1 MATTPRRGASEPAAL
16 EFEGLVRARSNWGA
30 LALVLLEVER
40 TESWRE
46 KYASF
51 TAYIR
56 AAAKNLGIQESVLW
70 RTVSAGRFY
79 LILGKNYDG
88 VPLPPIVEAA
98 SVTGTERLELIEKI
112 ARFAPRSVVAELLS
126 NALTGNLSREHVRD
140 VWRVYRP
147 VAAGATARGGHL
159 RGRPG
164 LRTLSVPKGPLVRRG
179 SALYALLEA
188 DSAWL
193 GGKAPA
199 AYRIFTDPPVAITI
213 SPQNDHEKPD
223 IVIPDIIAVVRPT
236 RESPCVLHLIEFIS
250 RFATERSRNLSQ
262 RFYQWLPYVDFAW
275 ALIEHD
281 PSRTAEDLPKSV
293 GVLCSDGGRVKVIRR
308 ATSHP
313 KAGEKSGETAKILLG
328 ELIR

>member
-1 MATTPRRGASEPAAL
+1 MATTSRRGASQQAAT
-16 EFEGLVRARSNWGA
+16 EFEGLARARSNWGA

-46 KYASF
+46 QYASF

-56 AAAKNLGIQESVLW
+56 AAAKSLGIQESVLW

-79 LILGKNYDG
+79 LMLGQTYDG
-88 VPLPPIVEAA
+88 VPLPPIVEVA

-126 NALTGNLSREHVRD
+126 NALTGNLSRERVRD

-147 VAAGATARGGHL
+147 VAAGATARGGRL

-164 LRTLSVPKGPLVRRG
+164 LRSLSVPKGPLVRRG

-188 DSAWL
+188 DSTWL
-193 GGKAPA
+193 SGKAPA
-199 AYRIFTDPPVAITI
+199 AYRVFTDPPLAVGISLHNDQETSAIVT
-213 SPQNDHEKPD
+213 
-223 IVIPDIIAVVRPT
+223 PDIIAVVRPT
-236 RESPCVLHLIEFIS
+236 RESPCVFHLIEFIS
-250 RFATERSRNLSQ
+250 RIATERSRNLSQ

-281 PSRTAEDLPKSV
+281 PSRTAEGVPKSV

-308 ATSHP
+308 ATRHP
-313 KAGEKSGETAKILLG
+313 KAGEKTGETAKLLLG
-328 ELIR
+328 ELI